1 MTTAQVSTGL
11 LSTQLNAL
19 SATDIV
25 VLTSTNLNA
34 LTSIQFSAIST
45 TEINRLTTDQIAT
58 LSTAQVS
65 TSLTSTQ
72 LNALSVSRLT
82 SISTQDVAVI
92 STTAIN
98 GLTSYQVSSFTSS
111 QGDAFTSPQTTAL
124 GTYNFG
130 NLSISPIVLDLTGKG
145 IQTTSINN
153 GVNFDLLADGK
164 PVHTGWIAE
173 GEGLLVLDSNN
184 NGILDTGAELFG
196 QGTTLANGQK
206 AVDGYQALAS
216 LDTNS
221 DGVINAQDA
230 QFNELKVWVDS
241 GNSNGNAT
249 GVLESL
255 SQLGITQLNL
265 NAQTSTQTNN
275 GNIVGLISSYQT
287 ASGTT
292 GTMADVW
299 FAAQNTPGLAST
311 VVTTQTGSSSA
322 TVSNNQVSGLA
333 NAISNFNQG
342 VSTPIS
348 TNLPSVGAAS
358 TASTGLL
365 STNLISSITALGQ
378 FNANGQALGA
388 GSNSVVGQVPITLS
402 TTGVITASPTTL
414 AIPTKKNSSS

>member
-25 VLTSTNLNA
+25 VLTSANLNA
-34 LTSIQFSAIST
+34 LTSTQFSAIST
-45 TEINRLTTDQIAT
+45 TEIARLTTDQIAT

-82 SISTQDVAVI
+82 SISTQDIAVI

-111 QGDAFTSPQTTAL
+111 QGDAITSSQTAAL
-124 GTYNFG
+124 GTYNIG
-130 NLSISPIVLDLTGKG
+130 HLSISPIVLDLTGKG

-164 PVHTGWIAE
+164 PVHTGWVE
-173 GEGLLVLDSNN
+173 QGQGLLVLDSNN
-184 NGILDTGAELFG
+184 NGVLDTGAELFG

-206 AVDGYQALAS
+206 ATDGYQALAS

-221 DGVINAQDA
+221 DGVINAQDT
-230 QFNELKVWVDS
+230 QFNELKVWVDT
-241 GNSNGNAT
+241 GNSNGTAT

-299 FAAQNTPGLAST
+299 FAAQTTPGLAST
-311 VVTTQTGSSSA
+311 VVTTQTSVSSG
-322 TVSNNQVSGLA
+322 TVSNNKVSSLT
-333 NAISNFNQG
+333 NAISNYNQG
-342 VSTPIS
+342 VNTPVSTS
-348 TNLPSVGAAS
+348 LPAVGASS
-358 TASTGLL
+358 TAPTGLFSSNL
-365 STNLISSITALGQ
+365 VSTVAALGQ
-378 FNANGQALGA
+378 FNTNGQPLTGA
-388 GSNSVVGQVPITLS
+388 STATAGQVPITLS
-402 TTGVITASPTTL
+402 TTGVLTASPTTL